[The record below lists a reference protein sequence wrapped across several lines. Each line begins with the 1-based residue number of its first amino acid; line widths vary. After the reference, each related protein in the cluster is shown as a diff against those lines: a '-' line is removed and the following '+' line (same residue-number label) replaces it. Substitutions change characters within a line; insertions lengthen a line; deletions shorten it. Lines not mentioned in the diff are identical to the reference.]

1 MKVIFVHSLLVG
13 AGGFLGALLRYGASV
28 FVLRHFPAATFP
40 WATFAV
46 NLVGCLLIGVV
57 AGFADGRAA
66 VPSELRVFLMAGVL
80 GGFTTFSAFGFETF
94 AMLRNEAYLS
104 AIANAGLQMLL
115 GVLLVWAGYAT
126 AKSL

>member
-1 MKVIFVHSLLVG
+1 MFIHSLLVG
-13 AGGFLGALLRYGASV
+13 AGGFLGALLRYGTSV

-40 WATFAV
+40 WGTFFV
-46 NLVGCLLIGVV
+46 NLLGCLLIGLV
-57 AGFADGRAA
+57 AGFAESKAP
-66 VPSELRVFLMAGVL
+66 VSPELRVFLMIGLL

-94 AMLRNEAYLS
+94 AMLRNDAYLP
-104 AIANAGLQMLL
+104 AAANAGAQIVL